1 MKYLK
6 TGFVYEATTALREYL
21 KTRGEEN
28 SKFLFWQ
35 KIQNLKEKVIVEYQK
50 KLNMSY
56 QDAFQNFVNGDYKNM
71 NHFKDFI
78 SKIERINKLK
88 EIYFPRNT
96 ITIEKHSAVGVTEAK
111 LPIKEKRLV

>member
-1 MKYLK
+1 MIYKS
-6 TGFVYEATTALREYL
+6 F
-21 KTRGEEN
+21 
-28 SKFLFWQ
+28 Q
-35 KIQNLKEKVIVEYQK
+35 DK
-50 KLNMSY
+50 KLSALGMGCMRLPII
-56 QDAFQNFVNGDYKNM
+56 NGDYKNM

-96 ITIEKHSAVGVTEAK
+96 ITIEKHSAVGITEAK